1 MTSPQ
6 HKVPKYMKQFACIGS
21 ACEDTCCAWWG
32 ISIDKHTYT
41 KYQSVTN
48 TSLRRKLKKNL
59 SIKPQG
65 SVQDYAEMQLNPNT
79 GDCAMLDHG
88 MCSIQL
94 ELGESYLSQTCRT
107 YPRVINQAGNALEM
121 TAQLSCPEVARLVLL
136 DEQAM
141 ELVDVDLAHIGSVT
155 YKHKAAATLDPNRPE
170 FYFPEIREMM
180 MEIMKYRE
188 FSLPHRLILL
198 GVFCDNVNLLMD
210 EKKYKEL
217 PHLCVQ
223 FREEVAHNDELR
235 SYNVYPLDPIFQ
247 LQYLNNY
254 LMDILDDTIW
264 NARYRECI
272 HDYKQGMTRN
282 GSSLE
287 AIAGTYDYSY
297 EHYYKPFM
305 DQHAHVLENFIL
317 NHLYSRMLAE
327 MHVNIP
333 VFDSYQMLV
342 AEFAMIKLHLI
353 GIAAHHQQLTEEL
366 TVKLI
371 QSYTKNYEHTALF
384 LKNILDDFKKQGY
397 HTLGYMSLLIKND

>member
-1 MTSPQ
+1 M
-6 HKVPKYMKQFACIGS
+6 
-21 ACEDTCCAWWG
+21 
-32 ISIDKHTYT
+32 

-48 TSLRRKLKKNL
+48 TSLRRKLKQNL
-59 SIKPQG
+59 SIKPQS

-79 GDCAMLDHG
+79 GDCAMLDQG

-107 YPRVINQAGNALEM
+107 YPRVINQTGNALEM

-141 ELVDVDLAHIGSVT
+141 ELVEVDLAHIGSVT
-155 YKHKAAATLDPNRPE
+155 YKHKAAAALDPNRPE
-170 FYFPEIREMM
+170 FYFPEIRKM

-188 FSLPHRLILL
+188 FSVPHRLILL

-223 FREEVAHNDELR
+223 FQEEVSHNDELR

-287 AIAGTYDYSY
+287 AIAGTYIHSY

-371 QSYTKNYEHTALF
+371 QAYSKNYEHTALF